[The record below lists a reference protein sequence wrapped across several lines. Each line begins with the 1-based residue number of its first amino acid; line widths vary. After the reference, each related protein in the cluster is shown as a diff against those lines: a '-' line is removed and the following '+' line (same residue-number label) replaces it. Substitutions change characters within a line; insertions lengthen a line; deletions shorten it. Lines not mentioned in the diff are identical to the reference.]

1 MPETVLERMAG
12 QSDCFI
18 DETSCKM
25 DAEDTASIQGLKGGV
40 CLVLFTKM
48 GLVRHDLPWGHGLAA
63 GDTVD
68 IGRGAAPPDK
78 RDET

>member
-12 QSDCFI
+12 QLDCSI
-18 DETSCKM
+18 DDTSYKM
-25 DAEDTASIQGLKGGV
+25 DAEDRASIQGLKRGV
-40 CLVLFTKM
+40 CLVLFLKM
-48 GLVRHDLPWGHGLAA
+48 GLVMHDLSWGHGLAA

-68 IGRGAAPPDK
+68 DCRGAAPPDK